1 MDPALDAP
9 IFTLPLS
16 TPAHL
21 PPLETAAILAVGSEL
36 LTPFRTDTNSLAI
49 TARLDAI
56 GIPLRYKAVA
66 GDAIADIT
74 RAIADAAARADLVI
88 ISGGLGPTADDLTR
102 DALAAFAG
110 VGMREEPAI
119 VAALQARF
127 AARGIPMPA
136 INRRQAMVPDGAR
149 PLENP
154 NGSAPG
160 LLLARPDVTIA
171 ALPGP
176 PRELIPML
184 DALVAASLAARS
196 AGTPLVRRVLKISGR
211 AESAVDEIAA
221 PIYLPFEQA
230 SPRVETTIL
239 AAPGLVELHLSCR
252 TGDPEAGARAVDALA
267 DRLEAALSPACFTRE
282 GKSLEETVGAILAE
296 RGLWMAAAESCT
308 GGLVAARMTDVAG
321 SSAYFRGGIVAY
333 DNAVKIDALDV
344 GADLLRAHGAVSEPV
359 ARAMADGA
367 RARLAA
373 DVAVAVTGIAGPGGG
388 TETKPVGTV
397 VIAAT
402 GLGRARVRTFRF
414 IGDRALVR
422 AQSVQAA
429 LDAVRR
435 LLLDL

>member
-1 MDPALDAP
+1 MADDLA
-9 IFTLPLS
+9 
-16 TPAHL
+16 L
-21 PPLETAAILAVGSEL
+21 PPLRSAAIIAVGSEL

-49 TARLDAI
+49 TARLDAL
-56 GIPLRYKAVA
+56 GIQLRYKAVA
-66 GDAIADIT
+66 ADAIADIT
-74 RAIADAAARADLVI
+74 RAIADAAARADLVVV
-88 ISGGLGPTADDLTR
+88 SGGLGPTSDDLTR
-102 DALAAFAG
+102 DALAAFAR
-110 VGMREEPAI
+110 VEMREDPAI
-119 VAALQARF
+119 IAALQARF

-136 INRRQAMVPDGAR
+136 INRRQAMVPVGAH

-160 LLLARPDVTIA
+160 LLLARSDVTIA

-184 DALVAASLAARS
+184 DALIAASLAGRS
-196 AGTPLVRRVLKISGR
+196 AGTPLVRRVLKVSGR

-221 PIYLPFEQA
+221 PIYLPCEQS

-252 TGDPEAGARAVDALA
+252 TGDPAEGARAVDALA
-267 DRLEAALSPACFTRE
+267 DRLEAALAPACFTRD
-282 GKSLEETVGAILAE
+282 GRSLEETVGAILAA
-296 RGLWMAAAESCT
+296 RGWWMAAAESCT
-308 GGLVAARMTDVAG
+308 GGMVAARMTDVAG
-321 SSAYFRGGIVAY
+321 SSAYFRGGVVAY
-333 DNAVKIDALDV
+333 DNAVKVEALGVD
-344 GADLLRAHGAVSEPV
+344 GDLLRAHGAVSEPV
-359 ARAMADGA
+359 ARAMADGV
-367 RARLAA
+367 RARLQA

-388 TETKPVGTV
+388 TAAKPVGTV